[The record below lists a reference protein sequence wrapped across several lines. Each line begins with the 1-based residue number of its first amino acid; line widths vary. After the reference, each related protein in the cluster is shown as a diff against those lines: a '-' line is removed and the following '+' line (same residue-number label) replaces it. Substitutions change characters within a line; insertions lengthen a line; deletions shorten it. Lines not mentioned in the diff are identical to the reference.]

1 MLLQGRSGITAIE
14 NWDTEGYST
23 RFAGEIKEFS
33 AAGYVSKKMERRMDN
48 CIKYTIVAGKKARA
62 VPLWQVIAWLP
73 TSFLPVNQ

>member
-62 VPLWQVIAWLP
+62 MPL
-73 TSFLPVNQ
+73 